1 MSEAGPVAV
10 PTVPLQELKPELR
23 ARALLAYGVAAMSL
37 GFAERVAN
45 AAPGLDRLAA
55 RLQPRVQSALG
66 SRPWL
71 HDTLDGTWLGVPLH
85 PVLTDVPVGA
95 WTAAFGLDA
104 VSVLTGSRAVGNA
117 ADGAL
122 AMGIAGAVPAAVTG
136 TSDWRDLV
144 GEERRIANVHALL
157 NVAGLSLSIASLVQ
171 RVRGRR
177 NAGRALS
184 AFGMAFSGTAAHL
197 GGELSFGYG
206 VRVNQ
211 NFAAARPVEFTP
223 VLDEAEL
230 SGDAMKIA
238 QLDGTPVLIARSTDG
253 QICAIASTCSH
264 LGGPLAEGS
273 REGDV
278 VTCPW
283 HGSRF
288 NLCSGR
294 VVEGPAVFPQ
304 PRYEARV
311 TGGKIALRAT
321 SD

>member
-1 MSEAGPVAV
+1 MGYDGS
-10 PTVPLQELKPELR
+10 
-23 ARALLAYGVAAMSL
+23 LLAVIDLRTRTPSVLFVGAVSL
-37 GFAERVAN
+37 QFAKRVAN
-45 AAPGLDRLAA
+45 AAPGLDRFAQ
-55 RLQPRVQSALG
+55 RVQPRVRSALV

-71 HDTLDGTWLGVPLH
+71 HDALDGTWLGVPLH

-104 VSVLTGSRAVGNA
+104 VSAVTGSRAVRDA

-122 AMGIAGAVPAAVTG
+122 AVGIAGAVPAAATG
-136 TSDWRDLV
+136 TSDWRDLI

-157 NVAGLSLSIASLVQ
+157 NVAGLSLHIASLMQ
-171 RVRGRR
+171 RTRGRR
-177 NAGRALS
+177 TAGRALS
-184 AFGMAFSGTAAHL
+184 ALGLGFSGMAAHL
-197 GGELSFGYG
+197 GGELSFGLG

-211 NFAAARPVEFTP
+211 NFSAGRPPEFTP
-223 VLDEAEL
+223 VLDEADL
-230 SGDAMKIA
+230 PGDGVKTA
-238 QLDGTPVLIARSTDG
+238 QLDGTPVLIARSTSG
-253 QICAIASTCSH
+253 QVCAIANTCSH

-288 NLCSGR
+288 DLCSGR

-311 TGGKIALRAT
+311 TDGKIELRAAP
-321 SD
+321 D

>member
-1 MSEAGPVAV
+1 MRN
-10 PTVPLQELKPELR
+10 QLR
-23 ARALLAYGVAAMSL
+23 AAALVAYGLPAVSL
-37 GFAERVAN
+37 QLANRVAN

-55 RLQPRVQSALG
+55 RLQPRVESALA
-66 SRPWL
+66 SPPWL
-71 HDTLDGTWLGVPLH
+71 HDVLDGTWLGTPLH

-104 VSVLTGSRAVGNA
+104 VSVLTRSRAARDA

-122 AMGIAGAVPAAVTG
+122 AVGIAGAVPAAVTG
-136 TSDWRDLV
+136 TADWRDLT

-157 NVAGLSLSIASLVQ
+157 NVAGLSLAVASLVQ
-171 RVRGRR
+171 RLRGRR
-177 NAGRALS
+177 TAGRALS
-184 AFGMAFSGTAAHL
+184 GIGLAFSGTAAHL
-197 GGELSFGYG
+197 GGELSFGRG

-211 NFAAARPVEFTP
+211 NFAAARPREFTP

-230 SGDAMKIA
+230 SGDAMKVA
-238 QLDGTPVLIARSTDG
+238 QLDGTPVLVTRSAAG
-253 QICAIASTCSH
+253 QVCAIANTCSH
-264 LGGPLAEGS
+264 LGGPLAEGA

-288 NLCSGR
+288 DLCSGR
-294 VVEGPAVFPQ
+294 VIEGPAVFPQ

-311 TGGKIALRAT
+311 ADGKIELRSQ